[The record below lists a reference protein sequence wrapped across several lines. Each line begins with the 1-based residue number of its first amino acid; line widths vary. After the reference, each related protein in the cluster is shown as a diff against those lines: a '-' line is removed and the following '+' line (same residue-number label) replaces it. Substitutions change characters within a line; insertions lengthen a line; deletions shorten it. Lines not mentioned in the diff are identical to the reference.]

1 MVVQEDDCN
10 LLVSGHS
17 KKGCRQAAEAEDVT
31 DRNSAITAVIRTPWH
46 YRYALKSRRS
56 RAVRNKS
63 SVAVCRRKS
72 FCLPQFK
79 AHPYYCFER
88 HSS

>member
-31 DRNSAITAVIRTPWH
+31 DRNSAITAGGIQIGQRPVWM
-46 YRYALKSRRS
+46 
-56 RAVRNKS
+56 
-63 SVAVCRRKS
+63 
-72 FCLPQFK
+72 
-79 AHPYYCFER
+79 R
-88 HSS
+88 HRP